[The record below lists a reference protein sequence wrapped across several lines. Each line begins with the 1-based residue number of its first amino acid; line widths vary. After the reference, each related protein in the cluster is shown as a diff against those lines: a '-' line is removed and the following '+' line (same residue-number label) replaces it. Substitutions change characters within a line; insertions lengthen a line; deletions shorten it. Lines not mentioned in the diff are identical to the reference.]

1 MNNKNYHYYFENF
14 RKLITFDKKI
24 LSNLV
29 KIEKLI
35 KTLSK
40 NNKIMI
46 FGNGGSDSIANHF
59 ASDISTNS
67 KINCLNF
74 NQTNLLTCLSN
85 DYGFENWI
93 AKSIEIFGKK
103 GDLLIC
109 ISSSGNSKNML
120 NAVKEARKKR
130 FKKII
135 TFTGFEEKNKLKKSG
150 DVNIWVNSKKY
161 NFVENS
167 HQILLLSVADMVN
180 IDRK

>member
-109 ISSSGNSKNML
+109 ISSRGNSKNML

-135 TFTGFEEKNKLKKSG
+135 TFTGFEEKNKLKKKWRCKYMG
-150 DVNIWVNSKKY
+150 KFKK
-161 NFVENS
+161 
-167 HQILLLSVADMVN
+167 I
-180 IDRK
+180 